1 MKKVD
6 LKEFAGIVAE
16 NEDLEKEIKS
26 LNRPGFS
33 EMKRIA
39 SRYGFELSLDSDSV
53 RNDVAEMSV
62 DELEHVAGGASND
75 SGYDYAMCK
84 WLAWAGYLD
93 PALCE

>member
-16 NEDLEKEIKS
+16 NEDLEKEIKCLS
-26 LNRPGFS
+26 RPGYS

-39 SRYGFELSLDSDSV
+39 SRYGFELSLDSDAV

-62 DELEHVAGGASND
+62 DELEHVAGGGSND
-75 SGYDYAMCK
+75 SGYARAICLWM
-84 WLAWAGYLD
+84 ASMGYVD